1 MGLRGGSGSQGMT
14 SGLLGHPEK
23 REFTQRSP
31 AAEEGLPEGQGMVG
45 SGHSLTGAGLL
56 LPRRQLTAA
65 LTLVAWGRRDRLW
78 GLAMIVGLRL
88 YRAQHLLSLSIPH
101 LYSKEHPY
109 ISVLG

>member
-1 MGLRGGSGSQGMT
+1 MGFSAIQKNMN
-14 SGLLGHPEK
+14 LLC
-23 REFTQRSP
+23 SL

-65 LTLVAWGRRDRLW
+65 LIVAWGRRDRLW
-78 GLAMIVGLRL
+78 GLAMIMGLRL

-101 LYSKEHPY
+101 LYSKEHPD